1 VHLQLLAKMAKSVM
15 PTERSSK
22 NKVRSGG
29 SGDWVIEA
37 LERAT

>member
-15 PTERSSK
+15 PTERSK